1 MQFSTIPAALRSESG
16 KGPAGRLR
24 KSGHVPAVAYGR
36 GNAPISL
43 AVAPSDLLKVLSSVM
58 GRNSVFEIS
67 VEGGEKFPV
76 LLCDYQYHP
85 VTRELLHA
93 DFLRISLQEPVEVD
107 VPLEAEGKCAG
118 VVAGGTLHVV
128 YRKLPV
134 RCLPGDIPERLVAD
148 ITELELD
155 AHLSVGD
162 LQLPKGVTVR
172 LPSTQT
178 ILSVVT
184 EKTKTDEAEQAAEAE
199 AGAPAAAA
207 AGAAPAPAADK
218 AAAPAKS
225 K

>member
-36 GNAPISL
+36 GSAPVSL
-43 AVAPSDLLKVLSSVM
+43 AVAPSDLSKVLSSVM
-58 GRNSVFEIS
+58 GRNSVIEIS
-67 VEGGEKFPV
+67 VDGGEKFPV

-107 VPLEAEGKCAG
+107 VPFAAEGKCAG

-134 RCLPGDIPERLVAD
+134 RCLPADIPERLVAD
-148 ITELELD
+148 VTELELD
-155 AHLSVGD
+155 AHMSVGD

-184 EKTKTDEAEQAAEAE
+184 EKTKAEETEQTAEAE
-199 AGAPAAAA
+199 AGAPAAA

-218 AAAPAKS
+218 TAAAAKS